1 MTKSDDKRVPVLRFK
16 GFTDEWEQRKLGEI
30 CKVTKLAGFEF
41 TKYVNYSN
49 TGSILAIRGINVKKG
64 KFNLQDVKYIDNS
77 NFSRLSRSKLQEGD
91 ILFTYVGTIG
101 NSAIVPKNVN
111 WYLAPNVC
119 LIRPQDKNSSFISY
133 LIQSDRF
140 QHEEIPKWITTSSQ
154 PALSMKNIRKFKI
167 ILPLNSEQQKISS
180 LVSKIDKLIT
190 LQQRKEKQIKL
201 LKKAMLQTLF
211 TTKTVPQLR
220 FKGFTDNWEQR
231 KLGDVLSKFDYGLNS
246 ASSDYDGKNKYLR
259 ITDIDEQTHR
269 FNLDNLTSPKVDLKN
284 KDNYILHPGDIV
296 FARTGAS
303 VGKTYKYREDDGRV
317 YFAGFL
323 IRGRINKNFDTS
335 FIFDTT
341 LLPKYS
347 NFVEI
352 TSIRSGQPGINS
364 EEYKKYVINI
374 PTINEQKYISK
385 LITNL
390 EELITLQQNK
400 TKKLE
405 NLKQFLL
412 QNMFI

>member
-1 MTKSDDKRVPVLRFK
+1 M
-16 GFTDEWEQRKLGEI
+16 
-30 CKVTKLAGFEF
+30 
-41 TKYVNYSN
+41 
-49 TGSILAIRGINVKKG
+49 
-64 KFNLQDVKYIDNS
+64 
-77 NFSRLSRSKLQEGD
+77 
-91 ILFTYVGTIG
+91 
-101 NSAIVPKNVN
+101 
-111 WYLAPNVC
+111 
-119 LIRPQDKNSSFISY
+119 
-133 LIQSDRF
+133 
-140 QHEEIPKWITTSSQ
+140 
-154 PALSMKNIRKFKI
+154 
-167 ILPLNSEQQKISS
+167 
-180 LVSKIDKLIT
+180 
-190 LQQRKEKQIKL
+190 
-201 LKKAMLQTLF
+201 
-211 TTKTVPQLR
+211 
-220 FKGFTDNWEQR
+220 
-231 KLGDVLSKFDYGLNS
+231 GDVLSKFDYGLNS

-347 NFVEI
+347 NFVKI

-364 EEYKKYVINI
+364 DEYKKYVINI

-390 EELITLQQNK
+390 EELITLQQRKLNDLSSMKSALLQNIFPNTQGIKKIKLSTQEWNLQKISSIFKERNQRNK
-400 TKKLE
+400 NGMLLSVSISKGVYPFSENDRKDNSSNDKSNYKEVKINDLAYNSMRMWQGAVGVSKYNGIVSPAYTVITPKKEE
-405 NLKQFLL
+405 NPNFYYYYFKNKRMLFNFRQHSQGLTSDTWNLKFPLFEKILIQVPSDKEEEQRISSLFKQLDKSIDLNKIHIEKLTSIKQFLL

>member
-1 MTKSDDKRVPVLRFK
+1 M
-16 GFTDEWEQRKLGEI
+16 GEI

-140 QHEEIPKWITTSSQ
+140 QHEEILKWITTSSQ
-154 PALSMKNIRKFKI
+154 PALSMENIRKFKI
-167 ILPLNSEQQKISS
+167 ILPLNSEQQKIFS

-190 LQQRKEKQIKL
+190 LQQRKLNDLNSMKSALLQDVFPNTQGIKKIKLSTQEWNLQKISSIFKERNQRNKNGMLLSVSISKGVYPFSENDRKDNSSNDKSNYKEVKINDLAYNSMRMWQGAVGVSKYNGIVSPAYTVITPKKEENPNFYYYYFKNKRMLFNFRQHSQGLTSDTWNLKFPLFEKILIQVPSDKEEEQRISSLFKQIDKSI
-201 LKKAMLQTLF
+201 
-211 TTKTVPQLR
+211 
-220 FKGFTDNWEQR
+220 E
-231 KLGDVLSKFDYGLNS
+231 LSKIQI
-246 ASSDYDGKNKYLR
+246 KK
-259 ITDIDEQTHR
+259 
-269 FNLDNLTSPKVDLKN
+269 LTS
-284 KDNYILHPGDIV
+284 I
-296 FARTGAS
+296 
-303 VGKTYKYREDDGRV
+303 
-317 YFAGFL
+317 
-323 IRGRINKNFDTS
+323 
-335 FIFDTT
+335 
-341 LLPKYS
+341 
-347 NFVEI
+347 
-352 TSIRSGQPGINS
+352 
-364 EEYKKYVINI
+364 
-374 PTINEQKYISK
+374 
-385 LITNL
+385 
-390 EELITLQQNK
+390 
-400 TKKLE
+400 
-405 NLKQFLL
+405 KQFLL

>member
-1 MTKSDDKRVPVLRFK
+1 M
-16 GFTDEWEQRKLGEI
+16 
-30 CKVTKLAGFEF
+30 
-41 TKYVNYSN
+41 
-49 TGSILAIRGINVKKG
+49 
-64 KFNLQDVKYIDNS
+64 
-77 NFSRLSRSKLQEGD
+77 
-91 ILFTYVGTIG
+91 
-101 NSAIVPKNVN
+101 
-111 WYLAPNVC
+111 
-119 LIRPQDKNSSFISY
+119 
-133 LIQSDRF
+133 
-140 QHEEIPKWITTSSQ
+140 
-154 PALSMKNIRKFKI
+154 
-167 ILPLNSEQQKISS
+167 
-180 LVSKIDKLIT
+180 
-190 LQQRKEKQIKL
+190 
-201 LKKAMLQTLF
+201 
-211 TTKTVPQLR
+211 
-220 FKGFTDNWEQR
+220 
-231 KLGDVLSKFDYGLNS
+231 GDVLSKFDYGLNS

-347 NFVEI
+347 NFVKI

-390 EELITLQQNK
+390 EELIMLQQRKVKLLELFRKAIHNNIFPEYGKETPVIRHKKFTNK
-400 TKKLE
+400 WNVVKFNTIYKKSTEKNDLTYGE
-405 NLKQFLL
+405 DKIISVAKMYFKQEKNKSSQDYLKTYNVFKIGDIAFEGNRSKGFSHGRFVQNTIGNGIVSHVFDVFTPIKKDNLKYWKYAIHNEHVMKYVLVKSTTKATMMNNLSSKDFLKQSIAVPSSEEMNTIAKILQDLDNQINITNNKINYLQNMKKFLL

>member
-1 MTKSDDKRVPVLRFK
+1 MKKAPALRFK
-16 GFTDEWEQRKLGEI
+16 GFTND
-30 CKVTKLAGFEF
+30 
-41 TKYVNYSN
+41 
-49 TGSILAIRGINVKKG
+49 
-64 KFNLQDVKYIDNS
+64 
-77 NFSRLSRSKLQEGD
+77 
-91 ILFTYVGTIG
+91 
-101 NSAIVPKNVN
+101 
-111 WYLAPNVC
+111 
-119 LIRPQDKNSSFISY
+119 
-133 LIQSDRF
+133 
-140 QHEEIPKWITTSSQ
+140 
-154 PALSMKNIRKFKI
+154 
-167 ILPLNSEQQKISS
+167 
-180 LVSKIDKLIT
+180 
-190 LQQRKEKQIKL
+190 
-201 LKKAMLQTLF
+201 
-211 TTKTVPQLR
+211 
-220 FKGFTDNWEQR
+220 WEQR

-347 NFVEI
+347 NFVKI

-364 EEYKKYVINI
+364 DEYKKYVINI

-390 EELITLQQNK
+390 EELITLQQRKLSQLKLLKNALLKRMFTAKKSPTLRFRDFSKDWKLHKLQDITDRLDNARVPVTASKRIAGSTPYYGANGIQDYVKGYTHDGEFLLVAEDGANNINDYPVICAKGKIWVNNHAHVLQAKNK
-400 TKKLE
+400 KIDILFLMYALKFLNMKKYLVGGSRSKLNAE
-405 NLKQFLL
+405 TMMKLALKLPELDEEHNIGVLIKNMDVLITQYKYRIQKINKFKQFLL

>member
-154 PALSMKNIRKFKI
+154 PALSMENIRKFKI

-190 LQQRKEKQIKL
+190 LQQRKVKL
-201 LKKAMLQTLF
+201 LELFRKAIHNNIFPEYGKETPVIRHKKFTNKWNVVKFNTIYKKSTEKNDLTYGEDKIISVAKMYFKQEKNKSSQDYLKTYNVFKIGDIAFEGNRSKGFSHGRFVQNTIGNGIVSHVFDVFTPIKKDNLKYWKYAIHNEHVMKYVLVKS
-211 TTKTVPQLR
+211 TTKATMMNNLSSKDFLKQSIAVP
-220 FKGFTDNWEQR
+220 
-231 KLGDVLSKFDYGLNS
+231 
-246 ASSDYDGKNKYLR
+246 SSEEMNTIAKILQD
-259 ITDIDEQTHR
+259 
-269 FNLDNLTSPKVDLKN
+269 LDN
-284 KDNYILHPGDIV
+284 
-296 FARTGAS
+296 
-303 VGKTYKYREDDGRV
+303 
-317 YFAGFL
+317 
-323 IRGRINKNFDTS
+323 
-335 FIFDTT
+335 
-341 LLPKYS
+341 
-347 NFVEI
+347 
-352 TSIRSGQPGINS
+352 Q
-364 EEYKKYVINI
+364 INI
-374 PTINEQKYISK
+374 TNNKINY
-385 LITNL
+385 
-390 EELITLQQNK
+390 LQNM
-400 TKKLE
+400 KK
-405 NLKQFLL
+405 FLL

>member
-16 GFTDEWEQRKLGEI
+16 GFTD
-30 CKVTKLAGFEF
+30 
-41 TKYVNYSN
+41 
-49 TGSILAIRGINVKKG
+49 
-64 KFNLQDVKYIDNS
+64 D
-77 NFSRLSRSKLQEGD
+77 
-91 ILFTYVGTIG
+91 
-101 NSAIVPKNVN
+101 
-111 WYLAPNVC
+111 
-119 LIRPQDKNSSFISY
+119 
-133 LIQSDRF
+133 
-140 QHEEIPKWITTSSQ
+140 
-154 PALSMKNIRKFKI
+154 
-167 ILPLNSEQQKISS
+167 
-180 LVSKIDKLIT
+180 
-190 LQQRKEKQIKL
+190 
-201 LKKAMLQTLF
+201 
-211 TTKTVPQLR
+211 
-220 FKGFTDNWEQR
+220 WEQR

-347 NFVEI
+347 NFVKI

-390 EELITLQQNK
+390 EELITLQQRKVNLLELFRKAIHNNIFPEYGKETPVIRHKKFTNK
-400 TKKLE
+400 WNVVKFNTIYKKSTEKNDLTYGE
-405 NLKQFLL
+405 DKIISVAKMYFKQEKNKSSQDYLKTYNVFKTGDIAFEGNRSKGFSHGRFVQNTIGNGIVSHVFDVFTPIKKDNLKYWKYAIHNEHVMKYVLVKSTTKATMMNNLSSKDFLKQSIAVPSSEEMNTIAKILQDLDNQINITNNKINYLQNMKKFLL

>member
-1 MTKSDDKRVPVLRFK
+1 M
-16 GFTDEWEQRKLGEI
+16 
-30 CKVTKLAGFEF
+30 
-41 TKYVNYSN
+41 
-49 TGSILAIRGINVKKG
+49 
-64 KFNLQDVKYIDNS
+64 
-77 NFSRLSRSKLQEGD
+77 
-91 ILFTYVGTIG
+91 
-101 NSAIVPKNVN
+101 
-111 WYLAPNVC
+111 
-119 LIRPQDKNSSFISY
+119 
-133 LIQSDRF
+133 
-140 QHEEIPKWITTSSQ
+140 
-154 PALSMKNIRKFKI
+154 
-167 ILPLNSEQQKISS
+167 
-180 LVSKIDKLIT
+180 
-190 LQQRKEKQIKL
+190 
-201 LKKAMLQTLF
+201 
-211 TTKTVPQLR
+211 
-220 FKGFTDNWEQR
+220 
-231 KLGDVLSKFDYGLNS
+231 GDVLSKFDYGLNS

-347 NFVEI
+347 NFVKI

-390 EELITLQQNK
+390 EELIMLQQRKLENYLLIKKKLSNIFFNDRIVNK
-400 TKKLE
+400 NDLLFEHRVKANQLFISYSKKGFSHLPVLSASQDKGMIFRKDESKNILYTHDNLTNYKLVEPDNFVVHLRSFQAGFAYSDKTGIASPAYTIFKFKNNVAYNSVYWKEKFKSYNFIQLLKKITYGVRDGRSISFSDFLSLYLTFPDIKLQNKIGNVLSKLDTQISDQKEIIKKLE
-405 NLKQFLL
+405 NIKQFLL

>member
-154 PALSMKNIRKFKI
+154 PALSMENIRKFKI

-190 LQQRKEKQIKL
+190 LQQRKLKL
-201 LKKAMLQTLF
+201 LKLMKNIVSYNLVVSHKLASNNEIKWKAVYLKDIARIYKS
-211 TTKTVPQLR
+211 TT
-220 FKGFTDNWEQR
+220 
-231 KLGDVLSKFDYGLNS
+231 
-246 ASSDYDGKNKYLR
+246 
-259 ITDIDEQTHR
+259 IT
-269 FNLDNLTSPKVDLKN
+269 K
-284 KDNYILHPGDIV
+284 KD
-296 FARTGAS
+296 
-303 VGKTYKYREDDGRV
+303 
-317 YFAGFL
+317 
-323 IRGRINKNFDTS
+323 
-335 FIFDTT
+335 
-341 LLPKYS
+341 LLPKGIPVFGANDYIGFYNKYNHETDQVTICARGAS
-347 NFVEI
+347 AGHPNYVKGPVWITGNSMVINVDETYINKKFLYTLLTFTDLKRFVTGGAQPQI
-352 TSIRSGQPGINS
+352 TRENLNSLKILLPSIKAQNNLSAIIENLSINIRKVQLSINS
-364 EEYKKYVINI
+364 AKR
-374 PTINEQKYISK
+374 
-385 LITNL
+385 
-390 EELITLQQNK
+390 
-400 TKKLE
+400 
-405 NLKQFLL
+405 LKQFLL